1 MILLASSGSKMM
13 PTVSFKNIKW
23 CLSEKT
29 SSCWR
34 VQDLVGLAGLPP
46 QQDVDLLLDP
56 ILIVGII
63 GVGGDVRVGPLQVL
77 LCWRV
82 QDLVGLAGLP

>member
-1 MILLASSGSKMM
+1 MM

-56 ILIVGII
+56 ILNPEQYCHPQGTNSESV
-63 GVGGDVRVGPLQVL
+63 VTL
-77 LCWRV
+77 L
-82 QDLVGLAGLP
+82 